1 MKNYRDLTV
10 WQKGMDLVEE
20 VYNIARVLPADEKYV
35 LCDQIRR
42 AAISIPS
49 NISEGS
55 GRGSLKE
62 YVHFL
67 NIAKGSKN
75 ELETQLLLCV
85 RLGYIQEEGVCNAM
99 CLCNEIGK
107 MLNTLIQKLTADT

>member
-1 MKNYRDLTV
+1 MQSYRELTV

-20 VYNIARVLPADEKYV
+20 VYNITIVLPNDEKYV
-35 LCDQIRR
+35 LGDQMRR

-49 NISEGS
+49 NIAEGN
-55 GRGSLKE
+55 GRSTLKD
-62 YVHFL
+62 YLRFL
-67 NIAKGSKN
+67 SIAKGSKQ

-85 RLGYIQEEGVCNAM
+85 RLGYMQEEGIFEAM

-107 MLNTLIQKLTADT
+107 MLNSLIQKLTPNT